1 MRPLQPGS
9 NAAPALVAEANALWA
24 AASQAVR
31 RANRWS
37 VNGTTAFPSASAPL
51 FRKSRT
57 SAMMMRDDLGHV
69 RTVRCSI
76 ELRVL
81 VQEPLR
87 SSPQFRARVNRPAD
101 LKACVCKAARLR
113 LHCLAFGAL
122 SCQRPQLK
130 SPSRIR
136 FPYVLPVHS
145 VRASPRHHFRAEC
158 VLRWVAGGP
167 PRSEPRSASP
177 NLPINPT
184 AYNSFRALPASPYA
198 AHEAVAIEPH
208 PLRFTL
214 HLSFRRTS
222 TGLRSLP
229 RTHLLFGAGAVLR
242 SSWCCHVRRRMPR
255 PDDTPR

>member
-1 MRPLQPGS
+1 MAYLNSECRRTPSPPTVAQIRPAVPPGVPLEYPVSATRPHRRPQCIGQPPMRPLQPGS

-87 SSPQFRARVNRPAD
+87 SSPQFRARVNRLAD
-101 LKACVCKAARLR
+101 LKACTCKAARLR
-113 LHCLAFGAL
+113 LPCLAFGAL
-122 SCQRPQLK
+122 SCQRPQLR

-136 FPYVLPVHS
+136 FLTYFPY
-145 VRASPRHHFRAEC
+145 
-158 VLRWVAGGP
+158 
-167 PRSEPRSASP
+167 
-177 NLPINPT
+177 
-184 AYNSFRALPASPYA
+184 
-198 AHEAVAIEPH
+198 
-208 PLRFTL
+208 
-214 HLSFRRTS
+214 
-222 TGLRSLP
+222 
-229 RTHLLFGAGAVLR
+229 THGFCL
-242 SSWCCHVRRRMPR
+242 
-255 PDDTPR
+255 

>member
-9 NAAPALVAEANALWA
+9 NAAQALVAEANAFWA
-24 AASQAVR
+24 AAPQAVR

-87 SSPQFRARVNRPAD
+87 SSPRFRARVNR
-101 LKACVCKAARLR
+101 R
-113 LHCLAFGAL
+113 G
-122 SCQRPQLK
+122 RPQSLHLPGCAAPLAIGRLAPFPANGRN
-130 SPSRIR
+130 SSRHVAR
-136 FPYVLPVHS
+136 QGYPYVLPVHS
-145 VRASPRHHFRAEC
+145 RPRHTISAE
-158 VLRWVAGGP
+158 VGP

-184 AYNSFRALPASPYA
+184 SYNSFRALPASPYA
-198 AHEAVAIEPH
+198 AHEAVAIEPRL
-208 PLRFTL
+208 LRFTL
-214 HLSFRRTS
+214 HLSFRRSS
-222 TGLRSLP
+222 TGLWSLP
-229 RTHLLFGAGAVLR
+229 RTHLLFAAGAVLR
-242 SSWCCHVRRRMPR
+242 SSWCWPR
-255 PDDTPR
+255 LVSYATPR